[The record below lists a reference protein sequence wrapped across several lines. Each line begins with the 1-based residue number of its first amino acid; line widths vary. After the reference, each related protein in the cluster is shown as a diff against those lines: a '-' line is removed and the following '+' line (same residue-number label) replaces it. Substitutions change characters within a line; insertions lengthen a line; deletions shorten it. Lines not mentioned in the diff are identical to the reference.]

1 MLERSLEV
9 SIMNEG
15 MNILLLVSDT
25 FRRDH
30 LGCYGNR
37 EIKTPRLDWLASRS
51 IVFNRCY
58 TCSFP
63 TVPCR
68 ADLFTGRWTFT
79 YHGWQPLPLEEKV
92 LAQILSENGYNTMG
106 VADTPFLVKDGFHY
120 DRGFK
125 DFIWVRGQG
134 PERRDINYER
144 RYECDYCAPSTM
156 ITAAKWLQR
165 HYKEKFFLYV
175 DTWDPH
181 EPWDPPAWFVEY
193 YDPGYD
199 GRIVGPC
206 YWLYKERGLSDED
219 LRVAHNCYCGEITMV
234 DKWIGYMLDQLDA
247 LNLMEKTIIVFTTD
261 HGFYFGEHGQFG
273 KAMLTPWPL
282 KPGQTGEVHR
292 SPLYEEI
299 SHIPLFVHIPG
310 YKPKRLDSLVS
321 LPDLM
326 PTLLDLVGVDIPK
339 EVQARSMVPL
349 IEGEDDGRDFTVT
362 SFPLKEPGSIT
373 RIVTG
378 AQRKVMQYL
387 PITVTSEDWALIY
400 STGDEPAE
408 LYRLPSDPNQER
420 NVIDDHFDV
429 AVDLHRKLLGF
440 LSEANTDPRHIEP
453 RRKISKN

>member
-134 PERRDINYER
+134 P
-144 RYECDYCAPSTM
+144 
-156 ITAAKWLQR
+156 
-165 HYKEKFFLYV
+165 
-175 DTWDPH
+175 
-181 EPWDPPAWFVEY
+181 
-193 YDPGYD
+193 
-199 GRIVGPC
+199 
-206 YWLYKERGLSDED
+206 
-219 LRVAHNCYCGEITMV
+219 
-234 DKWIGYMLDQLDA
+234 
-247 LNLMEKTIIVFTTD
+247 
-261 HGFYFGEHGQFG
+261 
-273 KAMLTPWPL
+273 
-282 KPGQTGEVHR
+282 
-292 SPLYEEI
+292 
-299 SHIPLFVHIPG
+299 
-310 YKPKRLDSLVS
+310 
-321 LPDLM
+321 
-326 PTLLDLVGVDIPK
+326 
-339 EVQARSMVPL
+339 
-349 IEGEDDGRDFTVT
+349 
-362 SFPLKEPGSIT
+362 
-373 RIVTG
+373 
-378 AQRKVMQYL
+378 
-387 PITVTSEDWALIY
+387 
-400 STGDEPAE
+400 
-408 LYRLPSDPNQER
+408 
-420 NVIDDHFDV
+420 
-429 AVDLHRKLLGF
+429 
-440 LSEANTDPRHIEP
+440 
-453 RRKISKN
+453 